1 MGYSLAVV
9 WVNVRARDRAGG
21 EAPSSMKQ
29 RLHYTNDL
37 AAGMKRAIHDGLAT
51 YSYANGRRVR
61 GARQLQRIASL
72 GIPPAW
78 TDVWICPNPR
88 GHLQATGRDA
98 RRRKQYIY
106 HADWIAERDSNKFSA
121 LVTFAHAL
129 PRIRRAVRRDLR
141 LPSLCKERVLAAVVQ
156 LMDRACVRV
165 GNDRYRRANGSFG
178 LTTLRERHAHA
189 KGAAV
194 ILDFRGKAGKQHHIE
209 VDDAALACVVRDC
222 LDLPGQVL
230 FQYEAEDGL
239 RSICAQ
245 DVNAYLRA
253 IAGVAVTSKDFRT
266 WGGTVCAAAHLVRLG
281 PANSKGERGRH
292 VRAAIKAAAERL
304 GNTPAV
310 CRRSYIHPKVF
321 AAYER
326 GMRPAAAAKM
336 SGLRAEE
343 RTVLQLLHS
352 RKSRFLRP
360 PERRASGRP
369 PAARQPARTGRS
381 MAVAAAVA

>member
-1 MGYSLAVV
+1 M
-9 WVNVRARDRAGG
+9 RH
-21 EAPSSMKQ
+21 
-29 RLHYTNDL
+29 RLHYANDL
-37 AAGMKRAIHDGLAT
+37 TAGITRTVQRGIAIYA
-51 YSYANGRRVR
+51 YANGRRVR
-61 GARQLQRIASL
+61 SARQLQRIASL

-78 TDVWICPNPR
+78 TNVWICPNGH

-156 LMDRACVRV
+156 LMDRACIRV
-165 GNDRYRRANGSFG
+165 GNDRYRRENGSFG
-178 LTTLRERHAHA
+178 LTTLRERHARA
-189 KGAAV
+189 RGAAV
-194 ILDFRGKAGKQHHIE
+194 TLDFRGKAGKQHHIE
-209 VDDAALACVVRDC
+209 VDDAALARVVRDC
-222 LDLPGQVL
+222 LDLPGQIL
-230 FQYEAEDGL
+230 FQYEAEDGV

-245 DVNAYLRA
+245 DVNAYLRG

-281 PANSKGERGRH
+281 PAASKGERARN

-321 AAYER
+321 ASYER
-326 GMRPAAAAKM
+326 GLRPAVALKVT
-336 SGLRAEE
+336 GLREEE
-343 RTVLQLLHS
+343 RTVLQLLRS
-352 RKSRFLRP
+352 RKTRVAPQPPRRSARP
-360 PERRASGRP
+360 PVPSQTPVRVG
-369 PAARQPARTGRS
+369 PAVPI
-381 MAVAAAVA
+381 AAAVA